1 MQKTW
6 RMMHYKQEADKS
18 GQGIPIA
25 TDETTSR
32 SKAISEAGVTTL
44 GQSQLACSR
53 CDGVNALQHE
63 PVDSGPQYAPPLEDR
78 SGKHKHGSFAYPH
91 SLHPRIAKTPAEQ
104 RRQPFEPRR
113 IFFKYVTT
121 RSSCYGATSD
131 VAHPC
136 IQRRSQQFML
146 VADHLYVSW
155 ALLGF
160 SPSSDTSIFHICVDD
175 LNPR

>member
-1 MQKTW
+1 
-6 RMMHYKQEADKS
+6 MHCKQEADKCR
-18 GQGIPIA
+18 QGIPTA
-25 TDETTSR
+25 TDGITCQ
-32 SKAISEAGVTTL
+32 SKAISEAGIITL
-44 GQSQLACSR
+44 GQSQLAGPR

-63 PVDSGPQYAPPLEDR
+63 HVYSGPQYAPPLEDR
-78 SGKHKHGSFAYPH
+78 SGKHKHGSFEYPH
-91 SLHPRIAKTPAEQ
+91 SLQPRIAKTPAEQ

-113 IFFKYVTT
+113 IFKYVPT
-121 RSSCYGATSD
+121 RSSCYGATFD

-146 VADHLYVSW
+146 VADHLYVFASWDVPW

-160 SPSSDTSIFHICVDD
+160 SPSSDTNIFHICVDD